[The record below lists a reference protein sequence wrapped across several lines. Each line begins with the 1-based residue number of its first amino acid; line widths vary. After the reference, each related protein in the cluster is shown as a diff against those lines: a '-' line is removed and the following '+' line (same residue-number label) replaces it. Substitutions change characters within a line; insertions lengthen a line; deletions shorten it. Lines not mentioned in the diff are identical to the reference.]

1 MKTFVMIPTYN
12 EKENIKILIDK
23 ILKLNIKNLEIVV
36 ADDNSPDGTWRIV
49 KEISGKNKKVHL
61 LLRTKD
67 KGRGYAGKDGFI
79 YCLKHGSDVV
89 VEMDADLSHDPKYIP
104 LMLKELKN
112 ADLILGSR
120 RIEGG
125 NEVFYVAKTESL
137 VKKFIGKEVF
147 AIKVYTN
154 LPGAVPS
161 IMEVVKGWDNVSSV
175 HEYDVPFVR
184 RYLIDRNITPLVQ
197 HAVTG
202 DFTGQKSK
210 VPVFRAERIEQGAET
225 LHSPKVLA
233 FDIETYSPFD
243 MVIDADKNPII
254 MLSFYVEK
262 SGRPFF

>member
-125 NEVFYVAKTESL
+125 NEFGRSIFRKFVTWGANLFIRTVLGIKVKDCNSGFRCFRRKVLEGIKVESL
-137 VKKFIGKEVF
+137 KSKGPSIVQEVLFKAHLKNFKIKEVPITF
-147 AIKVYTN
+147 VDRT
-154 LPGAVPS
+154 
-161 IMEVVKGWDNVSSV
+161 KG
-175 HEYDVPFVR
+175 
-184 RYLIDRNITPLVQ
+184 
-197 HAVTG
+197 
-202 DFTGQKSK
+202 KSK
-210 VPVFRAERIEQGAET
+210 LGLKQLANGYFM
-225 LHSPKVLA
+225 VLKLKIA
-233 FDIETYSPFD
+233 HL
-243 MVIDADKNPII
+243 M
-254 MLSFYVEK
+254 
-262 SGRPFF
+262 GRL